1 MEGCLLSEG
10 FEGDFFFGRVKDFDV
25 GDVSGGFGAI

>member
-1 MEGCLLSEG
+1 MEGCLFSEG
-10 FEGDFFFGRVKDFDV
+10 FEGDFFFVWAKDFDV